1 MVACVG
7 VRTSDGKTHRAA
19 HVLVTTGGT
28 SYPATGSDGSG
39 YKLARQAGHTI
50 VPPQPSLCSLV
61 SPDPACRQMMGLSL
75 RNVTLTLLKDGKPL
89 FTEQGE
95 ALFTHFGISG
105 PLVLSASTYI
115 DDVQL
120 HRYIAE
126 FDLKPALDEKTLYD
140 RLTRDFAALGGHSA
154 QGALEK
160 LLPNSMRSV
169 AVKKVGRG
177 PRHPCRPDHPRT
189 EDGTG
194 TPVQALAG
202 AHQRTGRFAA
212 RGDYGWR
219 RGYQR
224 G

>member
-1 MVACVG
+1 M
-7 VRTSDGKTHRAA
+7 
-19 HVLVTTGGT
+19 
-28 SYPATGSDGSG
+28 
-39 YKLARQAGHTI
+39 
-50 VPPQPSLCSLV
+50 
-61 SPDPACRQMMGLSL
+61 
-75 RNVTLTLLKDGKPL
+75 TLTLLKDGKPL

-160 LLPNSMRSV
+160 LLPNSMRPV
-169 AVKKVGRG
+169 AVKKWGVEMCIRD
-177 PRHPCRPDHPRT
+177 RCRPRCKT
-189 EDGTG
+189 
-194 TPVQALAG
+194 A
-202 AHQRTGRFAA
+202 
-212 RGDYGWR
+212 
-219 RGYQR
+219 
-224 G
+224 

>member
-1 MVACVG
+1 MFW
-7 VRTSDGKTHRAA
+7 
-19 HVLVTTGGT
+19 LLPGGT

-140 RLTRDFAALGGHSA
+140 RLTRDFA
-154 QGALEK
+154 
-160 LLPNSMRSV
+160 PW
-169 AVKKVGRG
+169 
-177 PRHPCRPDHPRT
+177 RPQCPG
-189 EDGTG
+189 GTG
-194 TPVQALAG
+194 KAAAQLDAAG
-202 AHQRTGRFAA
+202 CR
-212 RGDYGWR
+212 
-219 RGYQR
+219 
-224 G
+224 

>member
-1 MVACVG
+1 M
-7 VRTSDGKTHRAA
+7 
-19 HVLVTTGGT
+19 
-28 SYPATGSDGSG
+28 GSDGSG

-160 LLPNSMRSV
+160 LLPNSMV
-169 AVKKVGRG
+169 IW
-177 PRHPCRPDHPRT
+177 
-189 EDGTG
+189 
-194 TPVQALAG
+194 
-202 AHQRTGRFAA
+202 AA
-212 RGDYGWR
+212 RVAGSTPHFCKLHGPPHKLR
-219 RGYQR
+219 CAR
-224 G
+224 